1 MDKIWLK
8 SYRAGVPAEIDLNE
22 FTSLN
27 DVLAQSCRKFRDLP
41 AFRNFGTTITYAELD
56 RLSRHFA
63 AWLQSL
69 GLAKGTRVALMMPN
83 LLQYP
88 VALFGA
94 LRAGMVVVNINP
106 LYTARELEQQLKDSG
121 AEVIVILENFAHVLE
136 KVIANTAVRHVVT
149 TQVGDLLRLHRRL
162 MLNFA
167 VRHVK
172 KMVPE
177 WHIDGAIPFRAAI
190 EQGSRAPL
198 DEAAPSHADIAFLQY
213 TGGTTGR
220 SKGAMLTHGGL
231 VANMLQARAWSRGIL
246 QEGCEIVVTA
256 LPMYHV
262 FSLTTNCLLFIKLG
276 GLNLLI
282 TNPRDMPGFVKELKK
297 TAWTVTTGVNTLF
310 NGLLNT
316 PGFDSLDF
324 SHLKFALGG
333 GAAVHSTVAERWKAV
348 TGRPIL
354 QGYGLTE
361 TSPFVSCTPLDTE
374 YSGSIGLP
382 LPSTEIAIK
391 DDENRDLPPGV
402 EGEICV
408 KGPQVMAGYWQM
420 PGETAAAFTPDGWLR
435 TGDIGVMDENGFMRI
450 TDRKKDMILVSGFN
464 VYPNEIENV
473 VAAVPGVVECGVI
486 GVPDI
491 IAGEVVKAFVV
502 STDPNLSAD
511 QVVAF
516 CRQNLT
522 GYKVPKLV
530 EFRSELPKS
539 PVGKILRRELRA
551 VAIAEQS
558 VPSSSGVKAT
568 FATQVTRL

>member
-1 MDKIWLK
+1 
-8 SYRAGVPAEIDLNE
+8 
-22 FTSLN
+22 
-27 DVLAQSCRKFRDLP
+27 
-41 AFRNFGTTITYAELD
+41 
-56 RLSRHFA
+56 
-63 AWLQSL
+63 
-69 GLAKGTRVALMMPN
+69 MMPN

-88 VALFGA
+88 VALFGV
-94 LRAGMVVVNINP
+94 LRAGMIVVNVNP
-106 LYTARELEQQLKDSG
+106 LYTARELEHQLKDSG
-121 AEVIVILENFAHVLE
+121 VEAIVVLENFAHVLE
-136 KVIANTAVRHVVT
+136 KVLPNTAVRHVVT
-149 TQVGDLLRLHRRL
+149 TQVGDLLTPPRRL
-162 MLNFA
+162 AVNFA
-167 VRHVK
+167 VKHVK

-177 WHIDGAIPFRAAI
+177 WNIGGAIEFRTALDRGA
-190 EQGSRAPL
+190 RARL

-231 VANMLQARAWSRGIL
+231 VANMLQARAWSRGFL
-246 QEGCEIVVTA
+246 EEGSEIVVTA
-256 LPMYHV
+256 LPLYHV

-276 GLNLLI
+276 GMNLLI
-282 TNPRDMPGFVKELKK
+282 TNPKDMPGFVKELNK
-297 TAWTVTTGVNTLF
+297 TPWTVMTGVNTLF

-316 PGFDSLDF
+316 PGFEAVDF
-324 SHLKFALGG
+324 SRLKFALGG
-333 GAAVHSTVAERWKAV
+333 GAAVHCTVAERWRAV
-348 TGRPIL
+348 TGRPIF

-361 TSPFVSCTPLDTE
+361 TSPFVTCNPLDGD

-382 LPSTEIAIK
+382 MPSTEIAIM
-391 DDENRDLPPGV
+391 DDENRELPPGA

-435 TGDIGVMDENGFMRI
+435 TGDIGIIDEGGYMRI

-473 VAAVPGVVECGVI
+473 IAAVPGVVECGVI

-502 STDPNLSAD
+502 SENPNLSAD
-511 QVVAF
+511 QIVAF

-522 GYKVPKLV
+522 NYKVPRII
-530 EFRSELPKS
+530 EFRSELPKT

-551 VAIAEQS
+551 IAIADQAAS
-558 VPSSSGVKAT
+558 
-568 FATQVTRL
+568 FAARL